1 MMDIHKEKLMAKVE
15 NMAVTYE
22 KYRLIPLDEIA
33 CDMWETDDHT
43 LRSEPGNEAA
53 WRPVHI
59 GDPWGKEYGY
69 AWFRGDL
76 TVPASWEG
84 KALWLLSG
92 ADATECLL
100 FLNGEP
106 AGLFDYTEE
115 VSQPLTRPHRI
126 QPLTFRAAAGEPSMW
141 RWRPMRGIRCWA
153 PCRSRISA
161 TATISIPIGGI
172 GILRA

>member
-76 TVPASWEG
+76 TEIG
-84 KALWLLSG
+84 
-92 ADATECLL
+92 
-100 FLNGEP
+100 
-106 AGLFDYTEE
+106 
-115 VSQPLTRPHRI
+115 
-126 QPLTFRAAAGEPSMW
+126 RAHV
-141 RWRPMRGIRCWA
+141 
-153 PCRSRISA
+153 
-161 TATISIPIGGI
+161 
-172 GILRA
+172 

>member
-76 TVPASWEG
+76 TVPASC
-84 KALWLLSG
+84 KQKWLCKYSKCK
-92 ADATECLL
+92 TSCQH
-100 FLNGEP
+100 N
-106 AGLFDYTEE
+106 YCR
-115 VSQPLTRPHRI
+115 QRRHNHRKCH
-126 QPLTFRAAAGEPSMW
+126 MN
-141 RWRPMRGIRCWA
+141 
-153 PCRSRISA
+153 
-161 TATISIPIGGI
+161 
-172 GILRA
+172 

>member
-69 AWFRGDL
+69 AQG
-76 TVPASWEG
+76 
-84 KALWLLSG
+84 
-92 ADATECLL
+92 
-100 FLNGEP
+100 LNGHGEI
-106 AGLFDYTEE
+106 ALYVDTFEE
-115 VSQPLTRPHRI
+115 VDRAFAQVVAKGAAPVLEPVTQPWGQRTCYVADPEGNLVEIGSFNRPFGR
-126 QPLTFRAAAGEPSMW
+126 
-141 RWRPMRGIRCWA
+141 
-153 PCRSRISA
+153 
-161 TATISIPIGGI
+161 
-172 GILRA
+172 